1 MPKKPAIKVVPEDL
15 TYIDESKLDTKTE
28 DEAWQDEYDMGFR
41 PADFACNP
49 KSQAEFEDFIKRM
62 GYEL

>member
-15 TYIDESKLDTKTE
+15 TYIDESKLDTQTE
-28 DEAWQDEYDMGFR
+28 DEDWQDSYDMGYR
-41 PADFACNP
+41 PADYP
-49 KSQAEFEDFIKRM
+49 EPSKSEFEDFIKRM